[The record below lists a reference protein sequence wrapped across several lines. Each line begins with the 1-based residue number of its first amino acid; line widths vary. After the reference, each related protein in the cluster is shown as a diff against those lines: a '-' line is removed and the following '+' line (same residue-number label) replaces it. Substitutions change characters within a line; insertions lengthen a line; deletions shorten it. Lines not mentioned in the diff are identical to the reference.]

1 MTSERFYKLL
11 GELDGELICSAAYP
25 TAKRRNAIRLRWA
38 AAAACVCLSAA
49 GAGLWHA
56 AGRAKPPAEDSSAA
70 ETAVESGEVTI
81 YYAADGQLLSR
92 TEYLPLTPQAVFNCW
107 REANGI
113 GEEVRLLHTEIR
125 SNGTEYTAGESAAGY
140 QTGDTFTYCITVSK
154 ELAQYC
160 TGAENDPLPE
170 SLKRTMTGYGYINYS
185 EFILNLE

>member
-1 MTSERFYKLL
+1 MTKENFYTLL
-11 GELDGELICSAAYP
+11 GELDGELICSAAHP
-25 TAKRRNAIRLRWA
+25 PAKRRSAVLLRWA
-38 AAAACVCLSAA
+38 AAAACVCLIAA
-49 GAGLWHA
+49 GAVLRYA

-70 ETAVESGEVTI
+70 ETAVESGAVSI
-81 YYAADGQLLSR
+81 YYTEGGEIVSR

-140 QTGDTFTYCITVSK
+140 SVGDTFTYCITVSK

>member
-1 MTSERFYKLL
+1 MTSERFYTLL

-25 TAKRRNAIRLRWA
+25 PAKRRNAIRLRWA
-38 AAAACVCLSAA
+38 AAAACVCLIA
-49 GAGLWHA
+49 GAGLWFA
-56 AGRAKPPAEDSSAA
+56 SGRAKPPAEDSSAA
-70 ETAVESGEVTI
+70 ETAVESGAVSIFYTEGGKIV
-81 YYAADGQLLSR
+81 SR

-125 SNGTEYTAGESAAGY
+125 SNGAEYTAGESAAGY
-140 QTGDTFTYCITVSK
+140 QTGDTFIYCITVSK